1 MNLKIHKHILRMECQ
16 DLLPVAPPIEI
27 QMRYSPTVRV
37 EFFWVCADDF
47 LSSGIFDEQ
56 GLTPTQIKGF
66 SFKRALL
73 CQKLMRGVYSD
84 AFIDDLLDGM
94 EDALDEWDNIVN
106 DTWTEVELIIFNNVG
121 KKTVDKYWNSMKS
134 AYGSDYRFTDQEI
147 FDALD
152 NRPNV

>member
-1 MNLKIHKHILRMECQ
+1 MNFKIHKHILRMECQ

-37 EFFWVCADDF
+37 EFFWLWVDDF
-47 LSSGIFDEQ
+47 LSSNLPDTP
-56 GLTPTQIKGF
+56 GLTPAEIKGF
-66 SFKRALL
+66 SFIRAFL
-73 CQKLMRGVYSD
+73 CQKLMQGVYDD
-84 AFIDDLLDGM
+84 AFIDDVLDGM

-134 AYGSDYRFTDQEI
+134 AYGADYRPTDQEI
-147 FDALD
+147 FEALG
-152 NRPNV
+152 N